1 MLNIQ
6 WERLSRGSLAGLVK
20 KATADGLPADT
31 GAVIFATKDIK
42 GEDSCSEFCYLHGQ
56 IGNIIALSP
65 PSGEESA
72 DAMVIHFAAA
82 LAATVTNPYDTV
94 LGFSV
99 RAHYLVTARGRVRID
114 PKNGIGFNA
123 HGLNHSNYLLPAVWD
138 LNDSSCLTTV

>member
-1 MLNIQ
+1 MAVSGGQSGPTGEEDLTIGVGEGGKQACIVVGNPVV
-6 WERLSRGSLAGLVK
+6 EC
-20 KATADGLPADT
+20 PAR
-31 GAVIFATKDIK
+31 
-42 GEDSCSEFCYLHGQ
+42 
-56 IGNIIALSP
+56 NIIALSP

-72 DAMVIHFAAA
+72 DATVIHFAAA

-99 RAHYLVTARGRVRID
+99 WAHYLVTARGRVRID
-114 PKNGIGFNA
+114 PKNGVGFNA